1 MILTFSFLKGHGV
14 MVFEDGTHYEGEFK
28 SAGIFCGKGTLT
40 FRSGD
45 RLEGNMNGAW
55 NEGVKVIATLHMNKT
70 SGTAQSNSKPA

>member
-1 MILTFSFLKGHGV
+1 

-70 SGTAQSNSKPA
+70 SGTAPSNSKPA

>member
-1 MILTFSFLKGHGV
+1 

-28 SAGIFCGKGTLT
+28 SAGIFYGKGTLT

-55 NEGVKVIATLHMNKT
+55 NEGVKVIATLHMNKANG
-70 SGTAQSNSKPA
+70 SIPNNSKPT